1 MMVHDAN
8 VLLHTAARAT
18 AAAAA
23 VKQVSGVQRAAT
35 AAEGDRM
42 ETLCRAPRARRRA
55 RH

>member
-18 AAAAA
+18 AA
-23 VKQVSGVQRAAT
+23 KQVSGVQRAAA

>member
-8 VLLHTAARAT
+8 VLLHTAAA
-18 AAAAA
+18 
-23 VKQVSGVQRAAT
+23 KQVSGVQRAAA

-42 ETLCRAPRARRRA
+42 ETLCRAPCARRRA

>member
-8 VLLHTAARAT
+8 VLLHTAARTTPAS
-18 AAAAA
+18 A
-23 VKQVSGVQRAAT
+23 KQVSGVQRAKA

-42 ETLCRAPRARRRA
+42 ETLCRAQRARRRA

>member
-1 MMVHDAN
+1 MMVQDAN

-18 AAAAA
+18 AAAAQ
-23 VKQVSGVQRAAT
+23 QVSGVQRAAV
-35 AAEGDRM
+35 AAVGDRM

>member
-18 AAAAA
+18 AAA

-42 ETLCRAPRARRRA
+42 ETLCRALRARRRA

>member
-18 AAAAA
+18 AAA
-23 VKQVSGVQRAAT
+23 KQVSGVQRAAA

-42 ETLCRAPRARRRA
+42 ETVCRAPRARRRA

>member
-18 AAAAA
+18 AAAVA
-23 VKQVSGVQRAAT
+23 KQVSGVQRAAA